1 MSESDLQGKTVLVV
15 GGETELGRAILIG
28 LAEAGAD
35 VAIASL
41 TSDTKAE
48 FAINSALNEVWAL
61 GRKGLALAIDASDA
75 EMLRRGVE
83 QAESEL
89 GAIDLVVVVGDA
101 ATEALA
107 GRKVVLLAEDEE
119 VRDAMRKVSEGLRES
134 GGQTSA

>member
-1 MSESDLQGKTVLVV
+1 MTDDQLGKRVLVV
-15 GGETELGRAILIG
+15 GGEMEVGRAVLIG

-41 TSDTKAE
+41 TADTKAE

-75 EMLRRGVE
+75 EMLRRATE

-89 GAIDLVVVVGDA
+89 GAIDLVVVVGDLA
-101 ATEALA
+101 NEALA
-107 GRKVVLLAEDEE
+107 GRDTIELGQDADTAHAISSIR
-119 VRDAMRKVSEGLRES
+119 VRLQ
-134 GGQTSA
+134 GG

>member
-1 MSESDLQGKTVLVV
+1 MTDDLQGKRVLVV
-15 GGETELGRAILIG
+15 GGEMEVGRAVLIG

-61 GRKGLALAIDASDA
+61 GRKGLALVIDASDT

-89 GAIDLVVVVGDA
+89 GAIDLVVVVGDLA
-101 ATEALA
+101 NEALA
-107 GRKVVLLAEDEE
+107 GRDTIELAQDADTAHAISSIR
-119 VRDAMRKVSEGLRES
+119 VRLQ
-134 GGQTSA
+134 GG